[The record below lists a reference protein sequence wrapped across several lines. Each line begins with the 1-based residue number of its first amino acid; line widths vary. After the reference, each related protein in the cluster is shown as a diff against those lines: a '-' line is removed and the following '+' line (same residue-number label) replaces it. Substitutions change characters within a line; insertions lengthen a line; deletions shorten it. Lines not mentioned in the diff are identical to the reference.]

1 METTATPVTTFS
13 ELALGDKFIDI
24 GPGVTA
30 RVLQKKSASS
40 AYNHLEGGMGEA
52 EGTLVIE
59 GKSFLTTL
67 TKKSPVIK
75 LENL

>member
-40 AYNHLEGGMGEA
+40 AYNLEGGMGEA

-59 GKSFLTTL
+59 RKSFLTTL

-75 LENL
+75 LKNL

>member
-24 GPGVTA
+24 GPGVAA

-40 AYNHLEGGMGEA
+40 AYNLEGGMGEA

-59 GKSFLTTL
+59 GKSFFTTL